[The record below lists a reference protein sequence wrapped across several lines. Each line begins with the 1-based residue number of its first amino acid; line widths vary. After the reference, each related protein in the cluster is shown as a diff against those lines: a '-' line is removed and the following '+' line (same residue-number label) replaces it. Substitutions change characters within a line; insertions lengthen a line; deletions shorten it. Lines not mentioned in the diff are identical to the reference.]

1 MEKQKGCF
9 ELSIDTKFLYD
20 RMVRIGI
27 GEVVMYSELS
37 GLINGDVQ
45 GEARSNMNSARR
57 RAASIDGIEFDTI
70 RRVGLKRMSDREIA
84 RETGEHYIGGIRR
97 KARRGMKVLGHI
109 GDPSALANEDKIK
122 MNTDASF
129 LGVIGHMC
137 KPKHLKRIE
146 EAVREAVNKLP
157 PLKTLELF
165 RGHDTTEELK

>member
-20 RMVRIGI
+20 RMVKAGS

-37 GLINGDVQ
+37 ELINGDVQ

-57 RAASIDGIEFDTI
+57 RAASIDGIEFNAI
-70 RRVGLKRMSDREIA
+70 RGVGLKRMSDREIA
-84 RETGEHYIGGIRR
+84 RAGEYYIGGIRR
-97 KARRGMKVLGHI
+97 KARRGMKVIGHV

-129 LGVIGHMC
+129 LGVIGHMS